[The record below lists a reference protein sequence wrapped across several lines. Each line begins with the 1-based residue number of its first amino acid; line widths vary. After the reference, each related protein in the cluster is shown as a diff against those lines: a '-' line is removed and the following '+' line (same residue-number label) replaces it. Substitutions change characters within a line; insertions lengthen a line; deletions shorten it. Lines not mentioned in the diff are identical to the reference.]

1 MYELMKKSNVNS
13 IIDRDIKDNMLN
25 HAYMFISSDEEY
37 IKALAL
43 HIAKH
48 IMCVKN
54 SACNECSQ
62 CLKIS
67 KNEHAD
73 LVILPTSKKN
83 IVVDDVE
90 NIVTESYVL
99 PLEGDKKI
107 YILNNFDQ
115 ATVQAQNKLLK
126 TLEEPPA
133 SVVFLITATNEN
145 NVLATIRSR
154 CKKIFIPK
162 INDDV
167 LNGYIRAE
175 YPNLNSIDRVVKIA
189 DGSLTT
195 AIKFL
200 NDADMFKIKD
210 LCIEIVNVFDKS
222 DKVLYYSS
230 QIQNID
236 NFESFLNVL
245 LDTFR
250 EVMEDVVM
258 NDNSTYK
265 ISKYNTRSLLGIAD
279 IIQTSMMKFKANCNI
294 NAVIDYL
301 LLGILEVRF
310 KCQK

>member
-1 MYELMKKSNVNS
+1 MYELLKKSSINS

-25 HAYMFISSDEEY
+25 HAYMLISSDEEY
-37 IKALAL
+37 VKALAK
-43 HIAKH
+43 HVAKH
-48 IMCVKN
+48 IMCVTN
-54 SACNECSQ
+54 NACNKCNQ
-62 CLKIS
+62 CVKID

-73 LVILPTSKKN
+73 LVILPASKKN

-99 PLEGDKKI
+99 PLEGEKKI

-126 TLEEPPA
+126 TLEEPPS

-154 CKKIFIPK
+154 CKKLFVPR

-167 LNGYIRAE
+167 LVKYISSA
-175 YPNLNSIDRVVKIA
+175 YPENANTDRVVKIA

-200 NDADMFKIKD
+200 TNQDMFKIKD
-210 LCIEIVNVFDKS
+210 LCVEIVNVFDKS
-222 DKVLYYSS
+222 DKVLYYGSL
-230 QIQNID
+230 IQDID
-236 NFESFLNVL
+236 NFEEFLNVL

-250 EVMEDVVM
+250 EVMEDIVVS
-258 NDNSTYK
+258 NSSTYN
-265 ISKYNTRSLLGIAD
+265 ISKYNSKSLMGIAD
-279 IIQTSMMKFKANCNI
+279 IIKTSIMKYKANCNI
-294 NAVIDYL
+294 NAIIDYL